1 MIMTIIFYA
10 EYRTFV
16 KRPLAGGRD
25 VPPSIPLAI
34 PNNLRYDQGTNTI
47 YKPSPKATSDVS
59 ISSGPPVNL
68 IPRAL
73 EMLQRIEKPI
83 AVLSICGPYR
93 SGKSYILSRILGV
106 PNAFGVGHTMKQC
119 THGVWLATTALEC
132 DDFVVVF
139 LDTEGTDHAGAS
151 EADLKWNFSLLVFTV
166 LISSTLIYNSMRVPR
181 KSDLEAM
188 RLVRERERVYY
199 KPKKERKS
207 KWQK

>member
-1 MIMTIIFYA
+1 MIYSHDCIHCA
-10 EYRTFV
+10 ECRSFV
-16 KRPLAGGRD
+16 KCPLASGTD
-25 VPPSIPLAI
+25 VPPSIPLAV
-34 PNNLRYDQGTNTI
+34 PNNLLYDQWTNTI
-47 YKPSPKATSDVS
+47 YKSSTTSDAS
-59 ISSGPPVNL
+59 ISNGPPVYL
-68 IPRAL
+68 IPRAM
-73 EMLQRIEKPI
+73 EILQGIEKPI

-139 LDTEGTDHAGAS
+139 LDTEGTDHAGAT
-151 EADLKWNFSLLVFTV
+151 EDDLRCNFSLLVFTV

-188 RLVRERERVYY
+188 R
-199 KPKKERKS
+199 
-207 KWQK
+207 

>member
-1 MIMTIIFYA
+1 MIDSHVSSHTEHRI
-10 EYRTFV
+10 FV
-16 KRPLAGGRD
+16 KRPLVSGAD
-25 VPPSIPLAI
+25 VPPSIPLAV
-34 PNNLRYDQGTNTI
+34 PSNLLYDQRTNTI
-47 YKPSPKATSDVS
+47 HKPGPKATSIES
-59 ISSGPPVNL
+59 SSSGPSVYL

-73 EMLQRIEKPI
+73 EMLQGINKPV

-139 LDTEGTDHAGAS
+139 LDTEGTDHAGAT
-151 EADLKWNFSLLVFTV
+151 EAGLRCNFSLLVFTV

-188 RLVRERERVYY
+188 R
-199 KPKKERKS
+199 
-207 KWQK
+207 